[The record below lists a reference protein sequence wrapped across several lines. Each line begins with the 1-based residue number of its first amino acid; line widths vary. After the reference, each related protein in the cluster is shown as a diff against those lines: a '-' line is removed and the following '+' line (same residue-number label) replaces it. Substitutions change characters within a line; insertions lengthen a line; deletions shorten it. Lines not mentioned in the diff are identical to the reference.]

1 MKMGIY
7 WTYLKII
14 DPNLIFN
21 VDICMNT
28 KNFFPS
34 SNLIEI
40 SKKATILEKD
50 QEFYLINDWRD
61 NRNPKSLQ
69 QILNS
74 YLRLAISYA
83 RKYSSYGLP
92 IDDLIHEGVLGIM
105 HALDKFDTS
114 KDFRLSTYASWW
126 IRASIQDYILKNWS
140 VVRTG
145 STASQKALFFNL
157 KKIKHQIND
166 LSREFMGQDEINK
179 VSDMLNVKSIEVQNM
194 ESRLTG
200 GDLYLNQKVD
210 NETENDLMSLLAD
223 DRQNPEESYEDLN
236 DKKIKKDFINQ
247 AIDTLNERE
256 KTIIRLRKFKEKSI
270 TLDELGKMLKI
281 SKERV
286 RQIETKAL
294 EKLKKSLLEV
304 SQQNKEFFI

>member
-1 MKMGIY
+1 M
-7 WTYLKII
+7 
-14 DPNLIFN
+14 F
-21 VDICMNT
+21 
-28 KNFFPS
+28 KNFKFS
-34 SNLIEI
+34 NNLIEF
-40 SKKATILEKD
+40 SKKAEILEKNE
-50 QEFYLINDWRD
+50 EFTLINDWRD

-69 QILNS
+69 KILNS
-74 YLRLAISYA
+74 YLRLAVSYA
-83 RKYSSYGLP
+83 RKYSSYGLA

-157 KKIKHQIND
+157 KKIKQQIND
-166 LSREFMGQDEINK
+166 VSRDYMGQKEIDT
-179 VSDMLNVKSIEVQNM
+179 VSNMLNVKSIEVQNM

-200 GDLYLNQKVD
+200 GDLHLNQKFD
-210 NETENDLMSLLAD
+210 NESDTDLMSMLPD
-223 DRQNPEESYEDLN
+223 DRDNPEEVFETFN
-236 DKKIKKDFINQ
+236 DASVKKDYINE
-247 AIDTLNERE
+247 AIQTLSERE
-256 KTIIRLRKFKEKSI
+256 KTIIKLRKLKEKSI
-270 TLDELGKMLKI
+270 TLDELGKKLRI

-294 EKLKKSLLEV
+294 EKLQKALLEI
-304 SQQNKEFFI
+304 SQQDKEFFI

>member
-1 MKMGIY
+1 MAS
-7 WTYLKII
+7 
-14 DPNLIFN
+14 
-21 VDICMNT
+21 
-28 KNFFPS
+28 KNYFFS
-34 SNLIEI
+34 NNLIEL
-40 SKKATILEKD
+40 SKKASILEKD
-50 QEFYLINDWRD
+50 EEFELINDWRD
-61 NRNPKSLQ
+61 NKTPRSLQ
-69 QILNS
+69 KILNS
-74 YLRLAISYA
+74 YLRLAVSYA

-105 HALDKFDTS
+105 HALEKFDTS

-157 KKIKHQIND
+157 KKIKQQIND
-166 LSREFMGQDEINK
+166 VSREFMGQNEINK
-179 VSDMLNVKSIEVQNM
+179 VSNMLNVKSIDIQNM

-200 GDLYLNQKVD
+200 GDLHLNQKVD
-210 NETENDLMSLLAD
+210 NDSENDLMSLLAD
-223 DRQNPEESYEDLN
+223 ERQNPEETFEEFN
-236 DKKIKKDFINQ
+236 DKNIKKDFINK

-270 TLDELGKMLKI
+270 TLDELGQKLKI

-294 EKLKKSLLEV
+294 EKLKRSLLEI
-304 SQQNKEFFI
+304 SNQNKEFFI

>member
-1 MKMGIY
+1 M
-7 WTYLKII
+7 
-14 DPNLIFN
+14 
-21 VDICMNT
+21 VT
-28 KNFFPS
+28 KNFFFS
-34 SNLIEI
+34 NNLIEL
-40 SKKATILEKD
+40 SKKAAILEKD
-50 QEFYLINDWRD
+50 EEFSLINDWRD
-61 NRNPKSLQ
+61 NKTPKSLQ
-69 QILNS
+69 KILNS
-74 YLRLAISYA
+74 YLRLAVSYA

-105 HALDKFDTS
+105 HALEKFDTS

-157 KKIKHQIND
+157 KKIKQQIND
-166 LSREFMGQDEINK
+166 VSREFMGQEELNK
-179 VSDMLNVKSIEVQNM
+179 VSNMLNVKSMEVQNM

-200 GDLYLNQKVD
+200 GDLHLNQKVD

-223 DRQNPEESYEDLN
+223 ERQNPEETYEDFN
-236 DKKIKKDFINQ
+236 DKNIKKGFINQ
-247 AIDTLNERE
+247 AINTLNERE
-256 KTIIRLRKFKEKSI
+256 KTIIRLRKFRERSI
-270 TLDELGKMLKI
+270 TLDELGQKLKI

-294 EKLKKSLLEV
+294 EKLKKALLDI

>member
-1 MKMGIY
+1 MVYKSY
-7 WTYLKII
+7 
-14 DPNLIFN
+14 
-21 VDICMNT
+21 
-28 KNFFPS
+28 FFS
-34 SNLIEI
+34 NNLIEI
-40 SKKATILEKD
+40 SKKAAILEKNE
-50 QEFYLINDWRD
+50 EFYLINDWRD
-61 NRNPKSLQ
+61 NKTPKSLQ
-69 QILNS
+69 KILNS
-74 YLRLAISYA
+74 YLRLAVSYA

-105 HALDKFDTS
+105 HALEKFDTS

-157 KKIKHQIND
+157 KKIKQQIND
-166 LSREFMGQDEINK
+166 VSREFMGQDELNK
-179 VSDMLNVKSIEVQNM
+179 VSNMLNVKSIEVQNM

-200 GDLYLNQKVD
+200 GDLHLNQKVD

-223 DRQNPEESYEDLN
+223 GRQNPEETYEDFN
-236 DKKIKKDFINQ
+236 DKNIKKDFINK
-247 AIDTLNERE
+247 AINTLNDRE
-256 KTIIRLRKFKEKSI
+256 KTIIRLRKFRERSI
-270 TLDELGKMLKI
+270 TLDELGQKLKI

-294 EKLKKSLLEV
+294 EKLKRALLDI
-304 SQQNKEFFI
+304 SQQNKEFFV

>member
-1 MKMGIY
+1 MAYK
-7 WTYLKII
+7 
-14 DPNLIFN
+14 NLSF
-21 VDICMNT
+21 
-28 KNFFPS
+28 S
-34 SNLIEI
+34 SNLIEL
-40 SKKATILEKD
+40 SKKAAILEKD
-50 QEFYLINDWRD
+50 EEFELINDWRD
-61 NRNPKSLQ
+61 NKTPKSLQ
-69 QILNS
+69 KILNS
-74 YLRLAISYA
+74 YLRLAVSYA

-105 HALDKFDTS
+105 HALEKFDTS

-157 KKIKHQIND
+157 KKIKQQIND
-166 LSREFMGQDEINK
+166 VSREFMGQEEINK
-179 VSDMLNVKSIEVQNM
+179 VSNMLNVKSIEVQNM

-200 GDLYLNQKVD
+200 GDLHLNQKVD
-210 NETENDLMSLLAD
+210 NDTENDLMSLLAD
-223 DRQNPEESYEDLN
+223 DRQNPEETFEDFN
-236 DKKIKKDFINQ
+236 DKNIKKDFINK
-247 AIDTLNERE
+247 AINTLNERE
-256 KTIIRLRKFKEKSI
+256 KTIVRLRKFREKSI
-270 TLDELGKMLKI
+270 TLDELGQMLKI

-294 EKLKKSLLEV
+294 EKLKKSLLDI

>member
-1 MKMGIY
+1 MA
-7 WTYLKII
+7 
-14 DPNLIFN
+14 N
-21 VDICMNT
+21 
-28 KNFFPS
+28 KNFFF
-34 SNLIEI
+34 SNNLVEL
-40 SKKATILEKD
+40 SKKAAILEKD
-50 QEFYLINDWRD
+50 EEFKLINDWRD
-61 NRNPKSLQ
+61 NKTPRSLQ
-69 QILNS
+69 KILNS
-74 YLRLAISYA
+74 YLRLAVSYA

-92 IDDLIHEGVLGIM
+92 LDDLIHEGVLGIM
-105 HALDKFDTS
+105 HALEKFDTS

-157 KKIKHQIND
+157 KKIKQQIND
-166 LSREFMGQDEINK
+166 VSREFMGQEEINK
-179 VSDMLNVKSIEVQNM
+179 VSNMLKVKSIEVQNM

-200 GDLYLNQKVD
+200 GDLHLNQRVD
-210 NETENDLMSLLAD
+210 NDTENDLMSLLAD
-223 DRQNPEESYEDLN
+223 ERKNPEDSYEEFN
-236 DKKIKKDFINQ
+236 DKNIKKNFINK

-256 KTIIRLRKFKEKSI
+256 KTIIRLRKFREKSI
-270 TLDELGKMLKI
+270 TLDELGQKLKI

-294 EKLKKSLLEV
+294 DKLKKSLLEI

>member
-1 MKMGIY
+1 
-7 WTYLKII
+7 
-14 DPNLIFN
+14 
-21 VDICMNT
+21 MNNKT
-28 KNFFPS
+28 PFFS
-34 SNLIEI
+34 SNLIET
-40 SKKATILEKD
+40 SKKASILEKD
-50 QEFYLINDWRD
+50 EEFYLIDDWRD

-69 QILNS
+69 KILNS
-74 YLRLAISYA
+74 YLRLAVSYA

-157 KKIKHQIND
+157 KKIKQQINNV
-166 LSREFMGQDEINK
+166 SSEFMGQEEINK
-179 VSDMLNVKSIEVQNM
+179 VSNMLSVKSIDVQNM
-194 ESRLTG
+194 ESRLAG
-200 GDLYLNQKVD
+200 GDLYLNQKFDDD
-210 NETENDLMSLLAD
+210 NENDLMGLLAD
-223 DRQNPEESYEDLN
+223 DRKNPEETFEDFNDKNIKKNYINKAIETLN
-236 DKKIKKDFINQ
+236 DR
-247 AIDTLNERE
+247 ERI
-256 KTIIRLRKFKEKSI
+256 IIRERKFREKSI
-270 TLDELGKMLKI
+270 TLDELGQKLKI

-294 EKLKKSLLEV
+294 EKLKKSLLEI

>member
-1 MKMGIY
+1 MIS
-7 WTYLKII
+7 
-14 DPNLIFN
+14 
-21 VDICMNT
+21 
-28 KNFFPS
+28 KNQFFS
-34 SNLIEI
+34 NNLIEL
-40 SKKATILEKD
+40 SKKAAILEKED
-50 QEFYLINDWRD
+50 EFYLINDWRD

-69 QILNS
+69 KILNS
-74 YLRLAISYA
+74 YLRLAVSYA

-157 KKIKHQIND
+157 KKIKQQIND
-166 LSREFMGQDEINK
+166 ISREFMGQEELNK
-179 VSDMLNVKSIEVQNM
+179 VSTMLNVKSIEVQNM

-200 GDLYLNQKVD
+200 GDLHLNQKVD

-223 DRQNPEESYEDLN
+223 ERQNPEESYEDFN
-236 DKKIKKDFINQ
+236 DKNIKKDFINQ

-256 KTIIRLRKFKEKSI
+256 KTIIRLRKFRERSI
-270 TLDELGKMLKI
+270 TLDELGQKLKI

-294 EKLKKSLLEV
+294 DKLKKALLDI

>member
-1 MKMGIY
+1 M
-7 WTYLKII
+7 LSR
-14 DPNLIFN
+14 NRLFSN
-21 VDICMNT
+21 
-28 KNFFPS
+28 
-34 SNLIEI
+34 NLIEL
-40 SKKATILEKD
+40 SKKAAILEKEE
-50 QEFYLINDWRD
+50 EFYLINDWRE
-61 NRNPKSLQ
+61 NKTPKSLQ
-69 QILNS
+69 KILNS
-74 YLRLAISYA
+74 YLRLAVSYA

-105 HALDKFDTS
+105 HALEKFDTS

-157 KKIKHQIND
+157 KKIKQQIND
-166 LSREFMGQDEINK
+166 VSREFMGQEELNK
-179 VSDMLNVKSIEVQNM
+179 VSNMLKVKSIEVQNM

-200 GDLYLNQKVD
+200 GDLHLNQKVD
-210 NETENDLMSLLAD
+210 NDTENDFMSLLAD
-223 DRQNPEESYEDLN
+223 ERQNPEETYEDFN
-236 DKKIKKDFINQ
+236 DKNVKKDFINQ

-256 KTIIRLRKFKEKSI
+256 KTIIRLRKFRERSI
-270 TLDELGKMLKI
+270 TLDELGQKLKI

-294 EKLKKSLLEV
+294 EKLRKSLLDI

>member
-1 MKMGIY
+1 MV
-7 WTYLKII
+7 
-14 DPNLIFN
+14 N
-21 VDICMNT
+21 
-28 KNFFPS
+28 KNFFFS
-34 SNLIEI
+34 NNLIEI
-40 SKKATILEKD
+40 SKKASILEKD
-50 QEFYLINDWRD
+50 EEFFLINDWRD
-61 NRNPKSLQ
+61 NKTPKSLQ
-69 QILNS
+69 KILNS

-92 IDDLIHEGVLGIM
+92 VDDLIHEGVLGIM
-105 HALDKFDTS
+105 HALEKFDTS

-157 KKIKHQIND
+157 KKIKQQIND
-166 LSREFMGQDEINK
+166 VSREFMGQEEVNK
-179 VSDMLNVKSIEVQNM
+179 VSKMLNVKSIDVQNM

-200 GDLYLNQKVD
+200 GDMHLNQKVD
-210 NETENDLMSLLAD
+210 NESDNDLMSLLAD
-223 DRQNPEESYEDLN
+223 DRENPEETYEDFN
-236 DKKIKKDFINQ
+236 DKKIKKDFINK
-247 AIDTLNERE
+247 AIETLNERE
-256 KTIIRLRKFKEKSI
+256 KTIIRLRKFREKSI
-270 TLDELGKMLKI
+270 TLDELGQKLKI

-294 EKLKKSLLEV
+294 EKLKRSLLDI

>member
-1 MKMGIY
+1 MSYSKS
-7 WTYLKII
+7 
-14 DPNLIFN
+14 
-21 VDICMNT
+21 
-28 KNFFPS
+28 FFS
-34 SNLIEI
+34 NNLIEK
-40 SKKATILEKD
+40 SKRAKILEKEE
-50 QEFYLINDWRD
+50 EFKLINDWRD
-61 NRNPKSLQ
+61 NRTPKSLQ
-69 QILNS
+69 KILNS
-74 YLRLAISYA
+74 YLRLAVSYA

-157 KKIKHQIND
+157 KKIKQQIND
-166 LSREFMGQDEINK
+166 VSREFMGQDEINK
-179 VSDMLNVKSIEVQNM
+179 VSSMLNVKSLEVQNM

-200 GDLYLNQKVD
+200 GDLHLNQRVD
-210 NETENDLMSLLAD
+210 NDTENDLMSLLAD
-223 DRQNPEESYEDLN
+223 ERQNPEESFQDYN
-236 DKKIKKDFINQ
+236 DKNIKKDFIHK
-247 AIDTLNERE
+247 AINTLNDRE
-256 KTIIRLRKFKEKSI
+256 KTIIKLRKFKEKSI
-270 TLDELGKMLKI
+270 TLDELGKTLKI

-294 EKLKKSLLEV
+294 EKLKKSILEI
-304 SQQNKEFFI
+304 SQQNKEFFV

>member
-1 MKMGIY
+1 MAS
-7 WTYLKII
+7 
-14 DPNLIFN
+14 
-21 VDICMNT
+21 
-28 KNFFPS
+28 KNFFFS
-34 SNLIEI
+34 NNLIEL
-40 SKKATILEKD
+40 SKKASILEKEE
-50 QEFYLINDWRD
+50 EFELINDWRD
-61 NRNPKSLQ
+61 NKTPRSLQ
-69 QILNS
+69 KILNS
-74 YLRLAISYA
+74 YLRLAVSYA

-105 HALDKFDTS
+105 HALEKFDTS

-157 KKIKHQIND
+157 KKIKQQIND
-166 LSREFMGQDEINK
+166 VSREFMGQNEINK
-179 VSDMLNVKSIEVQNM
+179 VSNMLNVKSIDIQNM

-200 GDLYLNQKVD
+200 GDLHLNQKVD
-210 NETENDLMSLLAD
+210 SDSENDLMSLLAD
-223 DRQNPEESYEDLN
+223 ERQNPEETFEEFN
-236 DKKIKKDFINQ
+236 DKNIKKDFINK

-256 KTIIRLRKFKEKSI
+256 KTIIRQRKFREKSI
-270 TLDELGKMLKI
+270 TLDELGQKLKI

-294 EKLKKSLLEV
+294 EKLKRSLLEI
-304 SQQNKEFFI
+304 SNQNKEFFI

>member
-1 MKMGIY
+1 MANK
-7 WTYLKII
+7 
-14 DPNLIFN
+14 NIFFSN
-21 VDICMNT
+21 
-28 KNFFPS
+28 
-34 SNLIEI
+34 NLIEM
-40 SKKATILEKD
+40 SKKAAILEKEE
-50 QEFYLINDWRD
+50 EFELINDWRD
-61 NRNPKSLQ
+61 NKTPRSLQ
-69 QILNS
+69 KILNS
-74 YLRLAISYA
+74 YLRLAVSYA

-105 HALDKFDTS
+105 HALEKFDTS

-157 KKIKHQIND
+157 KKIKQQIND
-166 LSREFMGQDEINK
+166 VSREFMGQDEINK
-179 VSDMLNVKSIEVQNM
+179 VSNMLNVKTIEVQNM

-200 GDLYLNQKVD
+200 GDLHLNQKVD

-223 DRQNPEESYEDLN
+223 DRQNPEETFEDFN
-236 DKKIKKDFINQ
+236 DKNIKKDFINR
-247 AIDTLNERE
+247 AIDSLNERE
-256 KTIIRLRKFKEKSI
+256 KTIIRLRKFREKSI
-270 TLDELGKMLKI
+270 TLDELGQKLKI

-294 EKLKKSLLEV
+294 EKLKISLLDI

>member
-1 MKMGIY
+1 MAY
-7 WTYLKII
+7 
-14 DPNLIFN
+14 
-21 VDICMNT
+21 
-28 KNFFPS
+28 KNFSFS
-34 SNLIEI
+34 SNLIEL
-40 SKKATILEKD
+40 SKKAAILEKD
-50 QEFYLINDWRD
+50 EEFKLINDWR
-61 NRNPKSLQ
+61 NNKTPKSLQ
-69 QILNS
+69 KILNS
-74 YLRLAISYA
+74 YLRLAVSYA

-105 HALDKFDTS
+105 HALEKFDTS

-157 KKIKHQIND
+157 KKIKQQIND
-166 LSREFMGQDEINK
+166 VSREFMGQEELNK
-179 VSDMLNVKSIEVQNM
+179 VSNMLNVKSIEVQNM

-200 GDLYLNQKVD
+200 GDLHLNQKVD
-210 NETENDLMSLLAD
+210 NDTENDLMSLLAD
-223 DRQNPEESYEDLN
+223 DRQNPEETFEDFN
-236 DKKIKKDFINQ
+236 DKNIKKDFIKK
-247 AIDTLNERE
+247 AINTLNERE
-256 KTIIRLRKFKEKSI
+256 KTIVRLRKFREKSI
-270 TLDELGKMLKI
+270 TLDELGQMLKI

-294 EKLKKSLLEV
+294 EKLKKSLLDI

>member
-1 MKMGIY
+1 MA
-7 WTYLKII
+7 
-14 DPNLIFN
+14 N
-21 VDICMNT
+21 
-28 KNFFPS
+28 KNYFFS
-34 SNLIEI
+34 NNLIEL
-40 SKKATILEKD
+40 SKKASILEKD
-50 QEFYLINDWRD
+50 EEFELINDWRD
-61 NRNPKSLQ
+61 NKTPRSLQ
-69 QILNS
+69 RILNS
-74 YLRLAISYA
+74 YLRLAVSYA

-105 HALDKFDTS
+105 HALEKFDTS

-157 KKIKHQIND
+157 KKIKQQIND
-166 LSREFMGQDEINK
+166 VSREFMGQNEINK
-179 VSDMLNVKSIEVQNM
+179 VSNMLNVKSMDVQNM

-200 GDLYLNQKVD
+200 GDLHLNQKVD

-223 DRQNPEESYEDLN
+223 ERQNPEETFEEFN
-236 DKKIKKDFINQ
+236 DKNIKKNFINK

-256 KTIIRLRKFKEKSI
+256 KTIIRLRKFREKSI
-270 TLDELGKMLKI
+270 TLDELGQKLKI

-294 EKLKKSLLEV
+294 DKLKKSLLEI
-304 SQQNKEFFI
+304 SNQNKEFFI

>member
-1 MKMGIY
+1 M
-7 WTYLKII
+7 
-14 DPNLIFN
+14 
-21 VDICMNT
+21 VS
-28 KNFFPS
+28 KNFFYS
-34 SNLIEI
+34 NNLIEL
-40 SKKATILEKD
+40 SKKAAILEKD
-50 QEFYLINDWRD
+50 EEFMLINDWRD
-61 NRNPKSLQ
+61 NKTPRSLQ
-69 QILNS
+69 KILNS

-105 HALDKFDTS
+105 HALEKFDTS

-157 KKIKHQIND
+157 KKIKQQINNV
-166 LSREFMGQDEINK
+166 SREFMGQEEINK
-179 VSDMLNVKSIEVQNM
+179 VSNMLNVKSIEVQNM

-200 GDLYLNQKVD
+200 GDLHLNQKVD

-223 DRQNPEESYEDLN
+223 DRQNPEESFEELN
-236 DKKIKKDFINQ
+236 DKKIKKDFINK
-247 AIDTLNERE
+247 AIETLNDRE
-256 KTIIRLRKFKEKSI
+256 KTIIRLRKFREKSI
-270 TLDELGKMLKI
+270 TLDELGQKLKI

-294 EKLKKSLLEV
+294 EKLKKSLLDI
-304 SQQNKEFFI
+304 SQQNREFFV

>member
-1 MKMGIY
+1 M
-7 WTYLKII
+7 LS
-14 DPNLIFN
+14 
-21 VDICMNT
+21 
-28 KNFFPS
+28 KNPFFS
-34 SNLIEI
+34 SNLIEL
-40 SKKATILEKD
+40 SKKAAILEKEE
-50 QEFYLINDWRD
+50 EFYLINDWRD
-61 NRNPKSLQ
+61 NKTPKSLQ
-69 QILNS
+69 KILNS
-74 YLRLAISYA
+74 YLRLAVSYA

-105 HALDKFDTS
+105 HALEKFDTS

-157 KKIKHQIND
+157 KKIKQQIND
-166 LSREFMGQDEINK
+166 ISREFMGQEELNK
-179 VSDMLNVKSIEVQNM
+179 VSNMLNVKSIEVQNM

-200 GDLYLNQKVD
+200 GDLHLNQKVD

-223 DRQNPEESYEDLN
+223 ERQNPEETYEDFN
-236 DKKIKKDFINQ
+236 DKNIKKNFINL

-256 KTIIRLRKFKEKSI
+256 KIIIRLRKFRERSI
-270 TLDELGKMLKI
+270 TLDELGQKLKI

-294 EKLKKSLLEV
+294 EKLKKALLDI

>member
-1 MKMGIY
+1 MISK
-7 WTYLKII
+7 
-14 DPNLIFN
+14 NL
-21 VDICMNT
+21 
-28 KNFFPS
+28 FFS
-34 SNLIEI
+34 NNLIEL
-40 SKKATILEKD
+40 SKKASILEKD
-50 QEFYLINDWRD
+50 EEFDLINDWRD
-61 NRNPKSLQ
+61 NKTPRSLQ
-69 QILNS
+69 KILNS
-74 YLRLAISYA
+74 YLRLAVSYA

-105 HALDKFDTS
+105 HALEKFDTS

-157 KKIKHQIND
+157 KKIKQQIND
-166 LSREFMGQDEINK
+166 VSREFMGQNEIDK
-179 VSDMLNVKSIEVQNM
+179 VSNMLNVKSMDVQNM
-194 ESRLTG
+194 ESRLSG
-200 GDLYLNQKVD
+200 GDLHLNQKVD

-223 DRQNPEESYEDLN
+223 ERQNPEETFEEFN
-236 DKKIKKDFINQ
+236 DKNIKKNFINK

-256 KTIIRLRKFKEKSI
+256 KTIIRLRKFREKSI
-270 TLDELGKMLKI
+270 TLDELGQKLKI

-294 EKLKKSLLEV
+294 EKLKKSLLEI
-304 SQQNKEFFI
+304 SNQSKEFFI